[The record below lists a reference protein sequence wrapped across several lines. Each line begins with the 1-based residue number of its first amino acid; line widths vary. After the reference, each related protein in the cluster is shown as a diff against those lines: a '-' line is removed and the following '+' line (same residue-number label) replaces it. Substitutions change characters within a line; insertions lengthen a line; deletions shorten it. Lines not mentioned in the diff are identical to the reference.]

1 MYNADVKQRWI
12 NIKEENTISSDNY
25 YGNKMDNA
33 EPYEKLF
40 NKDLCNFTVSEI
52 LDMYKGMNFYSPN
65 TIYITNKLYADYTDW
80 CINEG
85 LVADSQNHYLLIT
98 REMTIDCVNV
108 SAMKSRVVSR
118 ETVIDWC
125 NQAWNAADRFL
136 LLGLFEGIK
145 GNRYVDFTDTKIQDV
160 EGNTIH
166 LASGRTLEFSDKLIS
181 YAYASHE
188 ENQWIY
194 YGTEAVS
201 PLVAGDE
208 IMRQV
213 ARAISNTDQNKW
225 HRIFMRSKRLF
236 DYLGILGVVSMN
248 AIRISGTIDYI
259 NRSAKEEGVNAK
271 IYIENHKE
279 ELEYRYMKM
288 YKFYETYKDF
298 LV

>member
-12 NIKEENTISSDNY
+12 NVKEENTISSDNY

-136 LLGLFEGIK
+136 ILGLFEGIK

-181 YAYASHE
+181 YAYASHD

-194 YGTEAVS
+194 YGSEAVS
-201 PLVAGDE
+201 PLAAGDE

-213 ARAISNTDQNKW
+213 ARAVSNTDQNKW

-248 AIRISGTIDYI
+248 AIRISGAIDYI
-259 NRSAKEEGVNAK
+259 NRNAKEEGVNAK
-271 IYIENHKE
+271 TYIENHKE
-279 ELEYRYMKM
+279 EIEYRYMKM